1 MLSDEHRQFQPH
13 THTLSYCRSNLY
25 FNQSMFHN
33 IMNIHFS
40 RCCSFHAVLRF
51 PLIDFVKTVNWS
63 KFVRKTWVI
72 GRYWRVHVFKSIS
85 YICIYEKKVLSS
97 TEMNDDR
104 LKKNKINL
112 GGCVLFIRI
121 FVVFKITIECHF
133 NVKFY

>member
-1 MLSDEHRQFQPH
+1 MLSVEHRQFQPH

-85 YICIYEKKVLSS
+85 YICIWKKFSRVQKWMMIDWKKTRLIWEAVSCLLEFLWFLKQQSS
-97 TEMNDDR
+97 VISMSN
-104 LKKNKINL
+104 
-112 GGCVLFIRI
+112 FIS
-121 FVVFKITIECHF
+121 
-133 NVKFY
+133 